1 MLVQKALV
9 LQAEKDSIPVT
20 EEEID
25 AEIDQKI
32 RYFISQYGS
41 KEALEQIAGRSIYQ
55 MREEFRQPIKEQR
68 MARACGIKLLKDKNH
83 PDRSKRILRKIPRTA
98 SCL

>member
-1 MLVQKALV
+1 MKTSNDRAVRNRIACTILDGMLVQKALV

-20 EEEID
+20 EEEIE

-41 KEALEQIAGRSIYQ
+41 KEALEQIAGTYH
-55 MREEFRQPIKEQR
+55 
-68 MARACGIKLLKDKNH
+68 L
-83 PDRSKRILRKIPRTA
+83 PDA
-98 SCL
+98 G